1 MIDFI
6 IIGAQKGGTTAAAFN
21 LNKHPEISVFSG
33 ITEYGQYE
41 IEFFNQ
47 HWDRGANWYFEQLP
61 KSQGIVGEKTAEL
74 FHRTICH
81 ERIFTINPKVKL
93 LVLLRCPLER
103 AFSQWRMAAYIKKDE
118 LKSFDEVVIDEY
130 AKLELPNYKQEFYL
144 CNETEISCWREGY
157 IMKGFYYEQLHNLL
171 KYFPKENIHIA
182 ISENVTKHKEIEY
195 NKMFSFLNVSPFITD
210 FENRF
215 IGKPAQMMNKKTYD
229 LLKEIYSKSN
239 ESLFNFLGFEIK
251 EWLNNPIYIDAK

>member
-6 IIGAQKGGTTAAAFN
+6 IVGAQKGGTTAAAFN
-21 LNKHPEISVFSG
+21 LNKHPDISVFSG

-61 KSQGIVGEKTAEL
+61 KSEGIIGEKTAEL

-81 ERIFTINPKVKL
+81 ERIFSVNPKVKL
-93 LVLLRCPLER
+93 LILLRCPIER
-103 AFSQWRMAAYIKKDE
+103 AFSQWRMATYIKKDE
-118 LKSFDEVVIDEY
+118 STSFDEVVLNEY
-130 AKLELPNYKQEFYL
+130 AKLECPNYKQEFYS
-144 CNETEISCWREGY
+144 CYEAEISCWREGY
-157 IMKGFYYEQLHNLL
+157 IMKGFYYEQLQNLL
-171 KYFPKENIHIA
+171 KYFSKENIHIT
-182 ISENVTKHKEIEY
+182 ITEDVVKNKEDEY
-195 NKMFSFLNVSPFITD
+195 NKMFSFLNVSPFTAN

-215 IGKPAQMMNKKTYD
+215 IGKAAQMMNKKTYD

-239 ESLFNFLGFEIK
+239 ESLFNFLGYEIK
-251 EWLNNPIYIDAK
+251 EWSNNPIYIDAR